1 MVRATVAR
9 ALWCAVAAGA
19 LVGPAVVTAVPAA
32 ASAATSPGVG
42 AATVVPSG
50 LRLVLTKH
58 SLLAVHR
65 WYAQEADGVPVLGG
79 YYVTHTDA
87 HGAVTVD
94 DGRRA
99 VSAGVARS
107 ATVSGDQAQ
116 SLARSAQQ
124 AGAAGKA
131 GPARSLLPAAA
142 PTSMTSQ
149 LAVLPG
155 AGSRLVWRVV
165 SHAPT
170 GSVESLVDASSGA
183 LVSTR
188 SLVQDATGKGKVFDP
203 NPVVSLKNESLKD
216 QNDSN
221 AAVPAKAYKSVTL
234 TNLAAGSK
242 LTGDFVAIRNSNIA
256 TSSTRTYSYQRADDH
271 FEQVEAYYQLTK
283 AQKYIQTL
291 GFNDV
296 NNEAQD
302 VFTDTIPDDNSFYDT
317 SDDTITYGNGGVDD
331 AEDAEVVW
339 HEYGH
344 AIQDDQ
350 VPGFGNSPQ
359 AAAIGEGFGDYFA
372 VTMSQPVS
380 KGFNV
385 PCVMD
390 WDSTFYTSTVPHCLR
405 RTDTS
410 KTTADIDGEPHDDG
424 EIWSRALWDINKAL
438 GRNKAT
444 SVILEAQF
452 SYRPNTT
459 FAQAATVTV
468 NTANTLYG
476 AAASATVKKA
486 FVARKIL

>member
-1 MVRATVAR
+1 
-9 ALWCAVAAGA
+9 
-19 LVGPAVVTAVPAA
+19 VV
-32 ASAATSPGVG
+32 
-42 AATVVPSG
+42 
-50 LRLVLTKH
+50 TKH
-58 SLLAVHR
+58 SLLGVHR
-65 WYAQEADGVPVLGG
+65 WYAQESDGLPVLGA
-79 YYVTHTDA
+79 YYVTHTSTA
-87 HGAVTVD
+87 GVVTVD
-94 DGRRA
+94 DGRQG

-107 ATVSGDQAQ
+107 AAVSADRAESVAKSAAQAA
-116 SLARSAQQ
+116 SV
-124 AGAAGKA
+124 AGKV
-131 GPARSLLPAAA
+131 GPGRSLLPAAA
-142 PTSMTSQ
+142 PTSTSSQ

-155 AGSRLVWRVV
+155 SSSRLVWRVV
-165 SHAPT
+165 THAAT
-170 GSVESLVDASSGA
+170 GSVESLVDATTGTLVRSRA
-183 LVSTR
+183 LT
-188 SLVQDATGKGKVFDP
+188 QDATGTGKVFDP
-203 NPVVSLKNESLKD
+203 NPVVSLKNENLKD

-221 AAVPAKAYKSVTL
+221 AAVPASAYKTVTL
-234 TNLAAGSK
+234 TNLAAGPK
-242 LTGDFVAIRNSNIA
+242 LTGDYVAIRNSNIA
-256 TSSTRTYSYQRADDH
+256 TSSSRTYSYQRADDH
-271 FEQVEAYYQLTK
+271 FEQVEAYYQLTQ
-283 AQKYIQTL
+283 AQKYIQSL

-317 SDDTITYGNGGVDD
+317 DTDTITYGNGGVDD

-350 VPGFGNSPQ
+350 VPGFGSSAQ
-359 AAAIGEGFGDYFA
+359 GAAIGEGFGDYFA

-438 GRNKAT
+438 GRDKAT
-444 SVILEAQF
+444 SLVLEAQF

-468 NTANTLYG
+468 NTAKALYG
-476 AAASATVKKA
+476 TAASNTVKKA